1 MRNSIGGTLIFLYAL
16 FFAFKAGAST
26 QQQEIRVVADHW
38 KDYTNPDGSGVYIE
52 AIKEIFEPHGY
63 TIDFQIMPF
72 KRAVSKINNGSAD
85 ILLAEEGMEHLIDS
99 RLYNTETLLS
109 PQQPIGESIV
119 SALFPMDSSFTWGMI
134 KQDHDSRI
142 AWVRGYDYR
151 RILGLPHKNV
161 QLINNTQQGLK
172 MLLLG
177 RVDSFID
184 DIQDAIVAKRN
195 PHFANAQFKY
205 SIIRRYFLYP
215 IFQKSKRGE
224 VLSNLYDK
232 GMKDLVISE
241 RFSAIYN
248 ENSMVYPF
256 DLSDK
261 ELSIL
266 LLPPGSGMSPVD
278 NDLSV
283 DQTKNKK

>member
-1 MRNSIGGTLIFLYAL
+1 MRNSIGGTLIFLYAVFL
-16 FFAFKAGAST
+16 AFKAGAST
-26 QQQEIRVVADHW
+26 QQEIRVVADHW

-63 TIDFQIMPF
+63 TINFQIMPF
-72 KRAVSKINNGSAD
+72 KRAVSKINSGSAD
-85 ILLAEEGMEHLIDS
+85 ILLAEEGLEHLIDS
-99 RLYNTETLLS
+99 RLYNAENLLS

-119 SALFPMDSSFTWGMI
+119 SALFPIDSSFTWGMI
-134 KQDHDSRI
+134 KQDHHARI

-151 RILGLPHKNV
+151 RILDLPHKNL
-161 QLINNTQQGLK
+161 QLINNSQQGLK

-184 DIQDAIVAKRN
+184 DIQDSIVAKRN
-195 PHFANAQFKY
+195 PYFSDAKFKY
-205 SIIRRYFLYP
+205 SLIRRYFLYP
-215 IFQKSKRGE
+215 IFQKSNRGE

-232 GMKDLVISE
+232 GMKDLVSSQ
-241 RFSAIYN
+241 RFRDIYN
-248 ENSMVYPF
+248 ENSIVYPF

-261 ELSIL
+261 DLSIL
-266 LLPPGSGMSPVD
+266 MLPPGSGMSPVN

-283 DQTKNKK
+283 RKTKNNK